1 MGPIL
6 ARYFSGRI
14 LSWSVWSIL
23 IIPSGSSM
31 LIRVPVRSRSS
42 PKITLTCK
50 TERNCHCVNWTQA
63 KKMEP
68 RLLGKITTEKMFYSA
83 RHAESLKRKR
93 TYGSSLKY
101 YLGAAVTLREHSI
114 LLSSSWLRRIKGG
127 SAWIMSSLWRRLSQ
141 EFWTTQSCFPP
152 SNQFFSSASIH
163 LLINRWSLLSLLYQ
177 EHGY

>member
-50 TERNCHCVNWTQA
+50 TERKCHCENWTQA

-68 RLLGKITTEKMFYSA
+68 RLLGKITAEKMFYSA

-101 YLGAAVTLREHSI
+101 YLGAAVTPCEHSI
-114 LLSSSWLRRIKGG
+114 LLSSSWLRRRKGG
-127 SAWIMSSLWRRLSQ
+127 SAWITSSLWRHRSP
-141 EFWTTQSCFPP
+141 EFWTIQSCFPP
-152 SNQFFSSASIH
+152 SNQFFRVRASIY
-163 LLINRWSLLSLLYQ
+163 W
-177 EHGY
+177 

>member
-50 TERNCHCVNWTQA
+50 TEGKCHCVNWAQA

-68 RLLGKITTEKMFYSA
+68 RLLGKITTEKMFYST

-93 TYGSSLKY
+93 AYRSSLKY
-101 YLGAAVTLREHSI
+101 YLGGCGHTMRAEHPFVFFLI
-114 LLSSSWLRRIKGG
+114 EEEK
-127 SAWIMSSLWRRLSQ
+127 RRLCLNHVKPLTSPQ
-141 EFWTTQSCFPP
+141 PG
-152 SNQFFSSASIH
+152 
-163 LLINRWSLLSLLYQ
+163 LLD
-177 EHGY
+177 

>member
-1 MGPIL
+1 
-6 ARYFSGRI
+6 
-14 LSWSVWSIL
+14 
-23 IIPSGSSM
+23 M

-50 TERNCHCVNWTQA
+50 TERKCHCENWTQA

-101 YLGAAVTLREHSI
+101 YLGAAVTPCEHSI
-114 LLSSSWLRRIKGG
+114 LLSSS
-127 SAWIMSSLWRRLSQ
+127 
-141 EFWTTQSCFPP
+141 
-152 SNQFFSSASIH
+152 
-163 LLINRWSLLSLLYQ
+163 
-177 EHGY
+177 